1 MISQIHD
8 TGYLSQENSTQLE
21 DNQDSRAIFAIYRPE
36 LRPIQDPH
44 TYDEA
49 QRKYRRQG
57 DPRMEEYARSLRNR
71 MNIRRMAPNKPKIS
85 TKLHLPKKR
94 SLSKRKSPPGAI
106 GSYSN
111 SIDGYVT
118 NVDTMN
124 QHKQSIQTHDNQMQT
139 QADKSSYNA
148 N

>member
-1 MISQIHD
+1 MISQIND
-8 TGYLSQENSTQLE
+8 TGYLSQENSTQPD
-21 DNQDSRAIFAIYRPE
+21 DNLDSRAVFAIYRPE
-36 LRPIQDPH
+36 LRQIQDPY

-57 DPRMEEYARSLRNR
+57 DPKMEEYARSLRNR
-71 MNIRRMAPNKPKIS
+71 MNIRRMAPNKAKLN
-85 TKLHLPKKR
+85 TKLYLPKKR
-94 SLSKRKSPPGAI
+94 NPSKRKSPPGGI
-106 GSYSN
+106 GGYSK

-124 QHKQSIQTHDNQMQT
+124 QHKQSIQTHDSHLPT
-139 QADKSSYNA
+139 QADKSSYNT